1 MLKLLL
7 LSTVVIA
14 LCIIMM
20 CIGMILKKNGSFPKT
35 HVSQNK
41 ELRKRGITCVQ
52 SQDYAARHK
61 NNQINQYSNKR
72 Q

>member
-1 MLKLLL
+1 MLKLVLL
-7 LSTVVIA
+7 TTIVVG
-14 LCIIMM
+14 LCIIML

-35 HVSQNK
+35 HVSQNE

-52 SQDYAARHK
+52 SQDYSARHK

>member
-61 NNQINQYSNKR
+61 NNQINQYSNTR